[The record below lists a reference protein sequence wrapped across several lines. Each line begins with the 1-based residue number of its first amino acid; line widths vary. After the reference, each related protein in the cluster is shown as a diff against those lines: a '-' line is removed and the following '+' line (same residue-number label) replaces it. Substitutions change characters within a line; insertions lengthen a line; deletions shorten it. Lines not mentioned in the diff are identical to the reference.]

1 MSLLPHG
8 LPDDFTRRLG
18 ETVARSRLSPNALTA
33 LGLGT
38 AAAAATL
45 AAHGRFWEAGLV
57 MLTAAG
63 FDVLDG
69 AVALATNK
77 ASQFGAI
84 FDAIADRLSEFA
96 MLLALLVWFSAP
108 ERADREAIILIA
120 VTIAGSMLVPYTRSK
135 AGEFGVHI
143 RHGLGTRFERV
154 VILAIGLFADQVVA
168 VLWIL
173 ALLTNLTALQRLA
186 VTWWALRTAPP
197 DDADDQLLSDLHSDD

>member
-1 MSLLPHG
+1 M
-8 LPDDFTRRLG
+8 G

-57 MLTAAG
+57 MLTAAA

-154 VILAIGLFADQVVA
+154 VILAIGPLRRSGGCRLVDPRPPHQSH
-168 VLWIL
+168 
-173 ALLTNLTALQRLA
+173 RLA
-186 VTWWALRTAPP
+186 TPGRDLVGPP
-197 DDADDQLLSDLHSDD
+197 HRSA